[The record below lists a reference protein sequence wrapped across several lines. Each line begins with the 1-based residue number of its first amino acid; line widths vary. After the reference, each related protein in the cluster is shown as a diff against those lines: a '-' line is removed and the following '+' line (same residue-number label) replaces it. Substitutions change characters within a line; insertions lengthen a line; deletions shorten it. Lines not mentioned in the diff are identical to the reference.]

1 MKPLTKV
8 NYWHIT
14 ESTRRI
20 NMSTL
25 EILASQVYL
34 NNCGLNGGKEITGTS
49 EVTPADGYYFCKIEI
64 MTDTVVSAQ
73 GNVTGATNPDLT
85 AITTIP
91 AKTILYGKWNSI
103 TLTNGDA
110 IAYYAKG

>member
-1 MKPLTKV
+1 
-8 NYWHIT
+8 
-14 ESTRRI
+14 
-20 NMSTL
+20 MSAI
-25 EILASQVYL
+25 ENIASQVYL
-34 NNCGLNGGKEITGTS
+34 NNCGANGGKEITGTS
-49 EVTPADGYYFCKIEI
+49 AVTPADGYYFCKIEI
-64 MTDTVVSAQ
+64 MSDTVVSAQ

-110 IAYYAKG
+110 IGYYAKG

>member
-1 MKPLTKV
+1 
-8 NYWHIT
+8 
-14 ESTRRI
+14 
-20 NMSTL
+20 MSVP
-25 EILASQVYL
+25 EIMAAQVYL
-34 NNCGLNGGKEITGTS
+34 NNSGVNGGKVISGAS
-49 EVTPADGYYFCKIEI
+49 AVTPADGYYFCKIEV
-64 MTDTVVSAQ
+64 MSDMKVSAQ

-103 TLTNGDA
+103 TLTSGNA

>member
-1 MKPLTKV
+1 
-8 NYWHIT
+8 
-14 ESTRRI
+14 
-20 NMSTL
+20 MSVP
-25 EILASQVYL
+25 EIMAAQVYL
-34 NNCGLNGGKEITGTS
+34 NNSGVNGGKVISGTS
-49 EVTPADGYYFCKIEI
+49 AVTPADGYYFCKIEV
-64 MTDTVVSAQ
+64 MSDMKVKAQ

-103 TLTNGDA
+103 TLTSGDA